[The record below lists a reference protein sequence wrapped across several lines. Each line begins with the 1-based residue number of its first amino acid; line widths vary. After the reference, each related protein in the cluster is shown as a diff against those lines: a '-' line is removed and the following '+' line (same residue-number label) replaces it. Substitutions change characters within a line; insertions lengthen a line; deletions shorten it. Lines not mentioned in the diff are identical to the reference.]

1 MEEIKLASS
10 PAQLIAADA
19 GDEGDEGEPVSIH
32 GPPADD
38 DEGDDAEQAAQTP
51 EQLTP
56 EEKETRRQ
64 LIRKISR
71 YRSLFK
77 AELADI
83 STSGLDTMTLESLQ
97 DLQRDCEF
105 LVGTRRSARAV
116 RGLFLGGLQGV
127 ELAGPLIGF
136 KLAGLANVAAASED
150 LLQTVD
156 EVGIKYESQLYVDPV
171 ARLCLG
177 VAQLALAVDAH
188 NRRKEETSVTPAP
201 TPAAAQYEGPTPAP
215 SQRPDN
221 ISNSPDYADL

>member
-1 MEEIKLASS
+1 METIKLDGS
-10 PAQLIAADA
+10 PAQLIAAD
-19 GDEGDEGEPVSIH
+19 GDEGDDAPVNIHEPPEGD
-32 GPPADD
+32 G

-56 EEKETRRQ
+56 EEKEIRRQ

-105 LVGTRRSARAV
+105 LVGTRRSAKAV

-177 VAQLALAVDAH
+177 IMQLAVAVDSH
-188 NRRKEETSVTPAP
+188 NRRKEETSVTPVPA
-201 TPAAAQYEGPTPAP
+201 PAAAQYEGPKPAP

-221 ISNSPDYADL
+221 ISSSPEYADL

>member
-1 MEEIKLASS
+1 METIKLEGS
-10 PAQLIAADA
+10 PAQLLAAE
-19 GDEGDEGEPVSIH
+19 DEGDEGEPVSIH
-32 GPPADD
+32 EPPADD
-38 DEGDDAEQAAQTP
+38 ADEGDAEQTPPTP
-51 EQLTP
+51 EQLSP
-56 EEKETRRQ
+56 EQKETRRQ

-83 STSGLDTMTLESLQ
+83 STSGLDTMTLASLE

-105 LVGTRRSARAV
+105 LVGTRRSAKAV

-136 KLAGLANVAAASED
+136 RLQGLANVAAASED

-188 NRRKEETSVTPAP
+188 NRRKDENSVTPMPAP
-201 TPAAAQYEGPTPAP
+201 PAANYEGPKP
-215 SQRPDN
+215 SSSNRPDN
-221 ISNSPDYADL
+221 LVPAEYADL

>member
-19 GDEGDEGEPVSIH
+19 GDEGDDTPVSIH
-32 GPPADD
+32 EPADD

-56 EEKETRRQ
+56 EQKETRRQ

-105 LVGTRRSARAV
+105 LVGTRRSAKAV

-188 NRRKEETSVTPAP
+188 NRRKEETSVTPVPA
-201 TPAAAQYEGPTPAP
+201 TAAAQYDGPKPAP

-221 ISNSPDYADL
+221 ISAAKEYEDL

>member
-1 MEEIKLASS
+1 MEEIKLEGS
-10 PAQLIAADA
+10 PAQLLAA
-19 GDEGDEGEPVSIH
+19 E
-32 GPPADD
+32 
-38 DEGDDAEQAAQTP
+38 DEGDDAPVSIHEPGDDGDGDDDPEEAPPTP
-51 EQLTP
+51 EQLSP
-56 EEKETRRQ
+56 EQKETRRQ

-83 STSGLDTMTLESLQ
+83 STSGLDTMTLASLQ

-105 LVGTRRSARAV
+105 LVGTRRSAKAV
-116 RGLFLGGLQGV
+116 RGLFLGALTGV
-127 ELAGPLIGF
+127 EMVGPLIGF
-136 KLAGLANVAAASED
+136 RLQGLANVAAASED

-188 NRRKEETSVTPAP
+188 NRRKDDNSVTPVPAP
-201 TPAAAQYEGPTPAP
+201 PQASYEGPKSAP

-221 ISNSPDYADL
+221 ISAAKEYEDL

>member
-1 MEEIKLASS
+1 MEEIKLDSS
-10 PAQLIAADA
+10 PAQLLVAEDEGDDEAVHFHEPPADA
-19 GDEGDEGEPVSIH
+19 DDEGDE
-32 GPPADD
+32 
-38 DEGDDAEQAAQTP
+38 EQAAQTP
-51 EQLTP
+51 EQLSP

-105 LVGTRRSARAV
+105 LVGTRRSAKAV
-116 RGLFLGGLQGV
+116 RGLFLGGLQAA

-136 KLAGLANVAAASED
+136 KLTGLANVAAASED

-188 NRRKEETSVTPAP
+188 NRRKEETVVAP
-201 TPAAAQYEGPTPAP
+201 EAAPPQASYEGPRQAP
-215 SQRPDN
+215 GNRPDN
-221 ISNSPDYADL
+221 LVSADYADL

>member
-1 MEEIKLASS
+1 METIKLEGS
-10 PAQLIAADA
+10 PAQLLAA
-19 GDEGDEGEPVSIH
+19 EDEGEGDDEAVHIH
-32 GPPADD
+32 EPPADD
-38 DEGDDAEQAAQTP
+38 GDEGDDAEQAAQTP

-56 EEKETRRQ
+56 EQKETRRQ

-105 LVGTRRSARAV
+105 LVGTRRSAKAV

-188 NRRKEETSVTPAP
+188 NRRKEETSVTPVPA
-201 TPAAAQYEGPTPAP
+201 PAAAQYEGPRPAP

-221 ISNSPDYADL
+221 ISSSPDYADL

>member
-1 MEEIKLASS
+1 METIKLEGS
-10 PAQLIAADA
+10 PAQLLAADA
-19 GDEGDEGEPVSIH
+19 DDEGDEGEPVSIH
-32 GPPADD
+32 EPPADAD
-38 DEGDDAEQAAQTP
+38 DEGDEEQAAQTP

-56 EEKETRRQ
+56 EEKETRRI

-105 LVGTRRSARAV
+105 LVGTRRSAKAV
-116 RGLFLGGLQGV
+116 RGLFLGGLQAV

-136 KLAGLANVAAASED
+136 RLQGLANVAAASED

-188 NRRKEETSVTPAP
+188 NRRKDDTVIAVAP
-201 TPAAAQYEGPTPAP
+201 PPQANYEGPKPAP
-215 SQRPDN
+215 GNRPDN
-221 ISNSPDYADL
+221 ISSSPDYADL